1 MCCEWNWGSA
11 FKSYCQVNL
20 TLSSWII
27 IDLNAK
33 FKFCLS
39 VPNKY
44 MNKWMNK
51 KEKVAKTK
59 DEDYGKVFPRPF

>member
-11 FKSYCQVNL
+11 FKSYCQSHIVKLDNY
-20 TLSSWII
+20 WF
-27 IDLNAK
+27 NAK

-51 KEKVAKTK
+51 KEKVANTK